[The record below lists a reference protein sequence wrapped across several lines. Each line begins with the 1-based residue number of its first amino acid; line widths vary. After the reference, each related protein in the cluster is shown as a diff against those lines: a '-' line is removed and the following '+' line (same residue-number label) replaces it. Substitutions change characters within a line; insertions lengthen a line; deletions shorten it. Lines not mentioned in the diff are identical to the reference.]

1 MLFMNPLLLFAALA
15 AGGPLLIHLMLRNR
29 PKRQVLPTLRFLP
42 ESALQTVAMHR
53 LKNLL
58 LLLLRVLVVLL
69 IAAAFARPYLGAS
82 TAAEDGPQSEIGA
95 VFAVD
100 TSLSMRSG
108 ERWNKALEAV
118 RTHAS
123 RLPRGQPHGPAL
135 I

>member
-58 LLLLRVLVVLL
+58 LLLLRTTLPGRVHCVGK
-69 IAAAFARPYLGAS
+69 RAS
-82 TAAEDGPQSEIGA
+82 G
-95 VFAVD
+95 
-100 TSLSMRSG
+100 
-108 ERWNKALEAV
+108 
-118 RTHAS
+118 
-123 RLPRGQPHGPAL
+123 
-135 I
+135 